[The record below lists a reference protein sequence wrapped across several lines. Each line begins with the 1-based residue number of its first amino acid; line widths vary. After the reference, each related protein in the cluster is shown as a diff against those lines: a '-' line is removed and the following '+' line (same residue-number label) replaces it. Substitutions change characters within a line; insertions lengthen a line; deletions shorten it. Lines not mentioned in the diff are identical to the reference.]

1 MYGLKMLFLQE
12 EISIRRMARHNE
24 LGKWGELLAE
34 RYLIDKGYYIRD
46 RDWKSG
52 RRDLD
57 IVAVNERQNLLVII
71 EVKTRQDDKL
81 AEPEAAVNPQ
91 KIRNLG
97 IAANEY
103 IKEFAL
109 DYEIRFDILTIVGTE
124 ETGARIEHIENAF
137 NPLLL

>member
-1 MYGLKMLFLQE
+1 MLFLQR
-12 EISIRRMARHNE
+12 EISIRIMAKHNE
-24 LGKWGELLAE
+24 LGKWGEQLAE

-46 RDWKSG
+46 RDWRFGK
-52 RRDLD
+52 RDLD
-57 IVAVNERQNLLVII
+57 IIAVSEQQNLLVFV
-71 EVKTRQDDKL
+71 EVKTRQNDKFT
-81 AEPEAAVNPQ
+81 EPEAAVDPR

-97 IAANEY
+97 IAANAY

-124 ETGARIEHIENAF
+124 EADARIEHTENAF

>member
-1 MYGLKMLFLQE
+1 MDVWTKNAIFARRNQHPENGKAQRTRKM
-12 EISIRRMARHNE
+12 
-24 LGKWGELLAE
+24 
-34 RYLIDKGYYIRD
+34 
-46 RDWKSG
+46 G
-52 RRDLD
+52 RIACRA
-57 IVAVNERQNLLVII
+57 IPQNLLVII
-71 EVKTRQDDKL
+71 EGKTRQDDKL

-124 ETGARIEHIENAF
+124 EAGARIEHIENAF